1 MKKQIGLKLIT
12 LLIASVSLFGCS
24 SKENNS
30 NAKKEVVIMNVDNIP
45 ISSSLVDII
54 SKVKPSVV
62 DVYAYGNNFTSAGSG
77 VIVAK
82 SETNYYVVTNHH
94 VIDKA
99 KTFEVTIYFDEVSN
113 ANYSATLIGT
123 SLKNDV
129 AILSFTCDKE
139 ISCANFIDDSTN
151 VKVGQEVIAIGNP
164 LGILGGS
171 VTHGIIS
178 ATQRDV
184 YLKDIGYMELF
195 QTDAAINSGNS
206 GGALFTNQGTLIGIV
221 NSGYSD
227 YEGLNFAIPSN
238 TVKNCV
244 ESIINTYSSSN
255 SLGYVEGE
263 NNLGISFSNASVF
276 TNSELASQIDVVY
289 VKENKVNSDAEKAK
303 ILSFAD
309 FLANKTSSFYR
320 VKKINDIEIDSYQ
333 KAEKIIYDL
342 KSLDTISFVFE
353 EISRITTGGFFQQSN
368 FYLTGN
374 EIKMDISLTQY
385 VYSI

>member
-1 MKKQIGLKLIT
+1 MKKQIGLKLIG
-12 LLIASVSLFGCS
+12 LFVVSISLFGCS
-24 SKENNS
+24 NKPNTVE
-30 NAKKEVVIMNVDNIP
+30 AKKEVVVMNVDSTNE
-45 ISSSLVDII
+45 SSSLVDVI

-94 VIDKA
+94 VIDNA
-99 KTFEVTIYFDEVSN
+99 KTFGVTVYLDETN
-113 ANYSATLIGT
+113 NFNYSATLIGT

-129 AILSFTCDKE
+129 AILSFTCEKE
-139 ISCANFIDDSTN
+139 ISCANFIDDSTS

-206 GGALFTNQGTLIGIV
+206 GGALFTNQGVLIGIV

-227 YEGLNFAIPSN
+227 YEGLNFAIPAN

-244 ESIINTYSSSN
+244 QSIINTYSNASN
-255 SLGYVEGE
+255 LGYVEGE
-263 NNLGISFSNASVF
+263 NNLGISFSQAAIF
-276 TNSELASQIDVVY
+276 TNSSLNSQVDVVY
-289 VKENKVNSDAEKAK
+289 VKENKVGSDADKANV
-303 ILSFAD
+303 LSYAD
-309 FLANKTSSFYR
+309 FLANKSDSFYR
-320 VKKINDIEIDSYQ
+320 VKKINWIEIDSYQ
-333 KAEKIIYDL
+333 NAEKIIYDI

-353 EISRITTGGFFQQSN
+353 EISRITTGGFFQQSY

-374 EIKMDISLTQY
+374 EINMDISLTQY

>member
-1 MKKQIGLKLIT
+1 MKKQIGLKLIG
-12 LLIASVSLFGCS
+12 LLFVSVSLFGCS
-24 SKENNS
+24 NKTNTTE
-30 NAKKEVVIMNVDNIP
+30 AKKEVVVMNVDNNHA
-45 ISSSLVDII
+45 STSLVEVI

-94 VIDKA
+94 VIENA
-99 KTFEVTIYFDEVSN
+99 KTFGITVYLDEAN
-113 ANYSATLIGT
+113 NFNYSATLIGT

-139 ISCANFIDDSTN
+139 ISCANFIDDSTS

-206 GGALFTNQGTLIGIV
+206 GGALFTNQGILIGIV

-227 YEGLNFAIPSN
+227 YEGLNFAIPGN

-244 ESIINTYSSSN
+244 ESIINTYSSVN

-263 NNLGISFSNASVF
+263 NNLGMSFSQAAVF
-276 TNSELASQIDVVY
+276 TNSSLNSQVDVVY
-289 VKENKVNSDAEKAK
+289 VKENKVNSDAEKANV
-303 ILSFAD
+303 LSYAD
-309 FLANKTSSFYR
+309 FLANKSDSFYR
-320 VKKINDIEIDSYQ
+320 VKKINGVEIDSYQ
-333 KAEKIIYDL
+333 TAEKIIYEL

-353 EISRITTGGFFQQSN
+353 EISRITTGGFFQQSY

-374 EIKMDISLTQY
+374 EINIDISLTQY